1 MQPLSWTALE
11 HEYIERNPD
20 WFWMVGV
27 VALGGA
33 ILALIL
39 GNILFALF
47 IVVGAVTLSLYALK
61 HPRMVDFEINDKG
74 VIIEADLY
82 PYQTLESFCIHEHG
96 ASFRL
101 LVKSQKVF
109 MPYLTLPLGD
119 VPPVEIRKA
128 LANKLPEIYVAESI
142 SEKLMERMGF

>member
-11 HEYIERNPD
+11 HEYVERNPD

-109 MPYLTLPLGD
+109 MPYLALPLGD

>member
-1 MQPLSWTALE
+1 MEPISWTALE

-20 WFWMVGV
+20 WFWMVGI

-33 ILALIL
+33 ILALL
-39 GNILFALF
+39 FGNVLFALF

-61 HPRMVDFEINDKG
+61 HPHPVNFEINDKG
-74 VIIEADLY
+74 IIIGVDLY

-109 MPYLTLPLGD
+109 MPYLLLPLGD
-119 VPPVEIRKA
+119 VPPVEVRKA
-128 LANKLPEIYVAESI
+128 FINRLPEVYVPESL